1 MLPNPARAQAAQPP
15 VSPAVT
21 LWLIACCAMIF
32 AIALIG
38 AITRLTESGL
48 SIMEWAPVSGMLPP
62 LSEAEWQRL
71 FALYRQTDEFRI
83 DNPGMTLETFR
94 EIFWWEYVH
103 RVWGRLIG
111 LVYALPFFWFLWRG
125 ALPGWLKPHAW
136 FLLFLGGLQGAM
148 GWYMVESGFGART
161 DVSQYRLVL
170 HLSLALIIYG
180 YMLWLVFRI
189 TEEPPQRAVRSTA
202 LGGWLRALLALTGL
216 TIVSGGFVAGLNA
229 GLIYNSFPLMDG
241 HLVPED
247 YLSVSPF
254 WLNWFETIA
263 AVQFNHRLLATLTV
277 VAAAVLWIWSWRLP
291 LRPGQRLAMHF
302 LMAAATLQF
311 LLGIATLLAVVPI
324 SLAVLHQAGAIALL
338 SFALLAVYRIR
349 TAVV

>member
-1 MLPNPARAQAAQPP
+1 MLPNPARAQIAQPP
-15 VSPAVT
+15 PSPAVT
-21 LWLIACCAMIF
+21 LWLIVCCAMIF
-32 AIALIG
+32 AMALIG

-48 SIMEWAPVSGMLPP
+48 SIMEWAPISGILPP

-71 FALYRQTDEFRI
+71 FALYQQTDEFRI
-83 DNPGMTLETFR
+83 DNASMTLESFR
-94 EIFWWEYVH
+94 EIFWWEYIH
-103 RVWGRLIG
+103 RLWGRLIG

-170 HLSLALIIYG
+170 HLSLALAIYG
-180 YMLWLVFRI
+180 YLLWLVFRI
-189 TEEPPQRAVRSTA
+189 TEEPPQRAARSAA
-202 LGGWLRALLALTGL
+202 LGGWLRGLLALAGL

-241 HLVPED
+241 RLVPED

-277 VAAAVLWIWSWRLP
+277 VATAALWLWSWRLP

-302 LMAAATLQF
+302 LVVAVTVQF

>member
-1 MLPNPARAQAAQPP
+1 MLPNPARAQAAEPP
-15 VSPAVT
+15 ASPAVT
-21 LWLIACCAMIF
+21 VWLIACCAMIF
-32 AIALIG
+32 AMALIG

-48 SIMEWAPVSGMLPP
+48 SIMEWAPISGILPP

-71 FALYRQTDEFRI
+71 FALYQQTDEFRI
-83 DNPGMTLETFR
+83 DNSSMTLESFR
-94 EIFWWEYVH
+94 EIFWWEYIH

-125 ALPGWLKPHAW
+125 TLPGWLKPHAW

-170 HLSLALIIYG
+170 HLSLALAIYG
-180 YMLWLVFRI
+180 YMLWLIFRI
-189 TEEPPQRAVRSTA
+189 TEQPPQRAARSAT
-202 LGGWLRALLALTGL
+202 LGGWLRGLLVLAGL
-216 TIVSGGFVAGLNA
+216 TVVSGGFVAGLNA

-277 VAAAVLWIWSWRLP
+277 VATAALWLWSWRLP
-291 LRPGQRLAMHF
+291 LRPNQRLAMHF
-302 LMAAATLQF
+302 LAAAVGVQF
-311 LLGIATLLAVVPI
+311 ILGIATLLAVVPI

-338 SFALLAVYRIR
+338 SFSLLAVYRIR

>member
-32 AIALIG
+32 AMALIG

-48 SIMEWAPVSGMLPP
+48 SIMEWAPISGTLPP

-71 FALYRQTDEFRI
+71 FALYQQTDEFRI
-83 DNPGMTLETFR
+83 DNPSMTLETFR
-94 EIFWWEYVH
+94 EIFWWEYIH

-161 DVSQYRLVL
+161 DVSQYRLVV
-170 HLSLALIIYG
+170 HLSLALAIYG
-180 YMLWLVFRI
+180 YILWLVFRL
-189 TEEPPQRAVRSTA
+189 TEQAPLRAARSTA
-202 LGGWLRALLALTGL
+202 LGGWLRALLALAGL
-216 TIVSGGFVAGLNA
+216 TVVSGGFVAGLNA
-229 GLIYNSFPLMDG
+229 GLMYNSFPLMGDG
-241 HLVPED
+241 LMPED
-247 YLSVSPF
+247 YLSLSPF
-254 WLNWFETIA
+254 WLNWFETMS

-277 VAAAVLWIWSWRLP
+277 GATAALWLWSWRLP
-291 LRPGQRLAMHF
+291 LRPGQRLAMH
-302 LMAAATLQF
+302 LLAAAVLVQF
-311 LLGIATLLAVVPI
+311 LLGIATLLAFVPI

>member
-1 MLPNPARAQAAQPP
+1 MLPNPARAQAAESPA
-15 VSPAVT
+15 SPAVT
-21 LWLIACCAMIF
+21 VWLIACCAMIF
-32 AIALIG
+32 AMALIG

-48 SIMEWAPVSGMLPP
+48 SIMEWAPISGILPP

-71 FALYRQTDEFRI
+71 FALYQQTDEFRI
-83 DNPGMTLETFR
+83 DNSSMTLESFR
-94 EIFWWEYVH
+94 EIFWWEYIH

-125 ALPGWLKPHAW
+125 TLPGWLKPHAW

-170 HLSLALIIYG
+170 HLSLALVIYG
-180 YMLWLVFRI
+180 YMLWLIFRI
-189 TEEPPQRAVRSTA
+189 TEQPPQRAARSAT
-202 LGGWLRALLALTGL
+202 LGGWLRGLLVLAGL
-216 TIVSGGFVAGLNA
+216 TVVSGGFVAGLNA

-277 VAAAVLWIWSWRLP
+277 VATAVLWLWSWRLP
-291 LRPGQRLAMHF
+291 LRPNQRLAMHF
-302 LMAAATLQF
+302 LAAAVAVQF

-338 SFALLAVYRIR
+338 SFAVLAVYRIR

>member
-1 MLPNPARAQAAQPP
+1 MVATSSFVTTQEDASPRA
-15 VSPAVT
+15 VVI
-21 LWLIACCAMIF
+21 WLITCCAMIF
-32 AIALIG
+32 AMALIG

-48 SIMEWAPVSGMLPP
+48 SIMEWAPISGILPP

-71 FALYRQTDEFRI
+71 FALYQQTDEFRI
-83 DNPGMTLETFR
+83 DNASMTLESFR
-94 EIFWWEYVH
+94 EIFWWEYIH
-103 RVWGRLIG
+103 RVWGRMIG

-125 ALPGWLKPHAW
+125 TLPGWLKPHAW

-170 HLSLALIIYG
+170 HLSLALAIYG
-180 YMLWLVFRI
+180 YLLWLVFRI
-189 TEEPPQRAVRSTA
+189 TEDPPQRAARNAA
-202 LGGWLRALLALTGL
+202 LGGWLRGLLALAGL

-277 VAAAVLWIWSWRLP
+277 VATAALWLWSWRLP

-302 LMAAATLQF
+302 LAVAVAVQF

>member
-1 MLPNPARAQAAQPP
+1 MVATSSFATTQEQASSRA
-15 VSPAVT
+15 VVI
-21 LWLIACCAMIF
+21 WLIVCCAMIF
-32 AIALIG
+32 AMALIG

-48 SIMEWAPVSGMLPP
+48 SIMEWAPISGILPP

-71 FALYRQTDEFRI
+71 FALYQQTDEFRI
-83 DNPGMTLETFR
+83 DNSSMTLESFR
-94 EIFWWEYVH
+94 EIFWWEYIH
-103 RVWGRLIG
+103 RVWGRMIG

-125 ALPGWLKPHAW
+125 TLPGWLKPHAW

-170 HLSLALIIYG
+170 HLSLALVIYG
-180 YMLWLVFRI
+180 YLLWLVFRI
-189 TEEPPQRAVRSTA
+189 TEDPPQRAARSAA
-202 LGGWLRALLALTGL
+202 LGGWLRGLLALAGL
-216 TIVSGGFVAGLNA
+216 TVVSGGFVAGLNA

-277 VAAAVLWIWSWRLP
+277 VATALLWLWSWRLP

-302 LMAAATLQF
+302 LMAAVAVQF

>member
-1 MLPNPARAQAAQPP
+1 MLPNPARAQTAQPP

-21 LWLIACCAMIF
+21 LWLIVCCAMIF
-32 AIALIG
+32 AMALIG

-48 SIMEWAPVSGMLPP
+48 SIMEWAPISGILPP

-71 FALYRQTDEFRI
+71 FALYQQTDEFRI
-83 DNPGMTLETFR
+83 DNPSMTLETFR
-94 EIFWWEYVH
+94 EIFWWEYIH

-125 ALPGWLKPHAW
+125 TLPGWLKPHAW

-170 HLSLALIIYG
+170 HLSLALAIYG
-180 YMLWLVFRI
+180 YLLWLVFRI
-189 TEEPPQRAVRSTA
+189 TEDPPQRAARSAA
-202 LGGWLRALLALTGL
+202 LGGWLRGLLALAGL

-229 GLIYNSFPLMDG
+229 GLIFNSFPLMDG
-241 HLVPED
+241 HLVPVD
-247 YLSVSPF
+247 YVSVSPF

-263 AVQFNHRLLATLTV
+263 AVQFNHRLLATLTA
-277 VAAAVLWIWSWRLP
+277 VATAVLWLWSWRMP
-291 LRPGQRLAMHF
+291 LRPKQRLAMHF
-302 LMAAATLQF
+302 LAAAVAVQF
-311 LLGIATLLAVVPI
+311 FLGIATLLAVVPI

>member
-1 MLPNPARAQAAQPP
+1 MVATSSFVTTQEHASPRA
-15 VSPAVT
+15 VVI
-21 LWLIACCAMIF
+21 WLIVCCAMIF
-32 AIALIG
+32 AMALIG

-48 SIMEWAPVSGMLPP
+48 SIMEWAPISGILPP

-71 FALYRQTDEFRI
+71 FALYQQTDEFRI
-83 DNPGMTLETFR
+83 DNSSMTLESFR
-94 EIFWWEYVH
+94 EIFWWEYIH
-103 RVWGRLIG
+103 RLWGRMIG

-170 HLSLALIIYG
+170 HLSLALAIYG
-180 YMLWLVFRI
+180 YLLWLVFRI
-189 TEEPPQRAVRSTA
+189 TEDPPQRAARSAA
-202 LGGWLRALLALTGL
+202 LGGWLRGLLALAGL

-277 VAAAVLWIWSWRLP
+277 VATAALWLWSWRLP
-291 LRPGQRLAMHF
+291 LRPSQRLAMHF
-302 LMAAATLQF
+302 LAVAVAVQF